1 MEEKNIRNK
10 KNRAP
15 NYSDN
20 PVTNDISL
28 RLFNDV
34 MRQQQILAKKQPATG
49 EVKKLYRLV

>member
-49 EVKKLYRLV
+49 GA